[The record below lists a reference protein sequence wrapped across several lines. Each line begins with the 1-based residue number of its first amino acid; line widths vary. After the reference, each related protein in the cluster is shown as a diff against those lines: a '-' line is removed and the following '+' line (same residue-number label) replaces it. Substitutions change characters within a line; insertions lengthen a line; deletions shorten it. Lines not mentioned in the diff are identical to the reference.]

1 MKVDTSRLGVIGID
15 RIVINNFKILNF
27 EKLEKKEIVND
38 LEYVERFE
46 IVENGFRLV
55 YSNNLKSTG
64 EMYSFSSLE
73 FNANKFAE
81 NHNIYNSTIQEVT
94 ECLNQILTFLKSKGI
109 ELDLKEAKVKELEI
123 NITLEKDY
131 SELKEVILLLIRA
144 NYQKALGMYSATNE
158 DIPEKIKR
166 DRIIYFNAKL
176 PDSKKANNGKIIK
189 IYDKTFELFRN
200 QNIYANK
207 ELVRVEVLFG
217 RDYYRNLMEKM
228 NFNNS
233 LKVLLENNFLKEIF
247 LESLTNELKTKPEQ
261 QLIRIKNKLAYDF
274 NNFRRNEKVKR
285 IERNRLKSLG
295 KDIPAYLKE
304 ERGVF
309 NYLKYNSWIFDWIFL
324 HQICQKEITSR
335 ERKVYETQLKKYM
348 DINNFEIYKEFIN
361 SIFFTS

>member
-27 EKLEKKEIVND
+27 EKLEKKEIIND

-46 IVENGFRLV
+46 VVENGFRLV
-55 YSNNLKSTG
+55 YSDNLKSTG
-64 EMYSFSSLE
+64 EIYSFSSLE
-73 FNANKFAE
+73 FNANKFSE
-81 NHNIYNSTIQEVT
+81 NHNIYNSTIQEIT

-131 SELKEVILLLIRA
+131 SDLKEVILLLIRS
-144 NYQKALGMYSATNE
+144 NHQKALGMYSATDE

-166 DRIIYFNAKL
+166 DRIIYFNAKF
-176 PDSKKANNGKIIK
+176 PENKKENTGKVIK
-189 IYDKTFELFRN
+189 IYDKSFELFRN
-200 QNIYANK
+200 QNIYTDR

-217 RDYYRNLMEKM
+217 RDYYRNIMEKM
-228 NFNNS
+228 SLNNS

-274 NNFRRNEKVKR
+274 NNFRRNEKAKR

-295 KDIPAYLKE
+295 KDIPIYLKE

-324 HQICQKEITSR
+324 HQLCQKEVTSR
-335 ERKVYETQLKKYM
+335 DRRMYENQLKKYM
-348 DINNFEIYKEFIN
+348 NINNYEIYKEFIS